1 MSYEENRAKVLSLF
15 ESVQGGE
22 NSESENGLELIIII
36 LTKTQSTN
44 ETYYNIIY
52 LISLCSSLC

>member
-22 NSESENGLELIIII
+22 NSESENGLDID
-36 LTKTQSTN
+36 N
-44 ETYYNIIY
+44 YNTDKNTEY
-52 LISLCSSLC
+52 Q